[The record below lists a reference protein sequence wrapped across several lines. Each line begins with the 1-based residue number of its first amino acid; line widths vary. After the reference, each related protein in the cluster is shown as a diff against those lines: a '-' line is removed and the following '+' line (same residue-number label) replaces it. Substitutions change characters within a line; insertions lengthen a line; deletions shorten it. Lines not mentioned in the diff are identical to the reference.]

1 MAKIISRMSDDEVAL
16 RKSIELDSHNAS
28 AHYNLGYL
36 LAKDPAR
43 AHEAAAAY
51 HKAIELEPNNA
62 RFVYRLGLLLH
73 ENLHGFAEAEIAYRR
88 AIELEPNNA
97 RFVYRLGLLLHEN
110 LHGFAEAEIAYRR
123 AIELAPADPYY
134 YCGLVSLLV
143 QQQRRSDAL
152 MLGAR
157 MRELL
162 NVNENWYGLATLD
175 AILGNVEEA
184 IESLRKAADSD
195 NFNREWARIDPD
207 LAAIRGHDSFDEIV
221 GIV

>member
-28 AHYNLGYL
+28 VHYNLGYL

-51 HKAIELEPNNA
+51 HK
-62 RFVYRLGLLLH
+62 
-73 ENLHGFAEAEIAYRR
+73 